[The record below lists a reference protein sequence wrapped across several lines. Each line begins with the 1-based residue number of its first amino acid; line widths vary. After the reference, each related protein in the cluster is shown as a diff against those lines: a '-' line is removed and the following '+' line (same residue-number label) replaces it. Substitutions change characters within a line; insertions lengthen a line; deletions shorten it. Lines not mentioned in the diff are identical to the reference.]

1 MDENWLVISF
11 TVDKLFVLGLVYN
24 TQGFQAV
31 KKNFYAHYVNFF
43 ATVSDRFFILM

>member
-11 TVDKLFVLGLVYN
+11 TVDKLFVLGLVYK

-31 KKNFYAHYVNFF
+31 KKILYA
-43 ATVSDRFFILM
+43 